1 MAREARTTEDRG
13 QPRSSA
19 VGAARDDERSLAG
32 DDAIDVSIILPAYNE
47 EAALGDDLDE
57 IQGAMAPSRYR
68 YEIIVVD
75 DGSRDRTAEIARARP
90 WVRLIQHPFNR
101 GNGAARTTGVRAAR
115 GQVIVF
121 TDADRTYPNHRM
133 PEMLAMMDA
142 GADMV
147 IGARTVEAG
156 TLRWL
161 RAPAKWFLRRLA
173 EYMTGSRI
181 PDLNSG
187 LRAQRR
193 DATLRFLPILPTT
206 HSWVSTITIAF
217 LSNGFTVEFLPI
229 DYFPRVGRST
239 FHPLRDSYNYLSLIV
254 RTVMYFNPLK
264 IFLPLALALLVA
276 GTAKYLLVDILDT
289 YRSFGVSWFLPPMR
303 STTLA
308 LLITGLQ
315 TAVVGLLADLIVR
328 RTQL

>member
-1 MAREARTTEDRG
+1 MNRPSDTDVATD
-13 QPRSSA
+13 
-19 VGAARDDERSLAG
+19 SL
-32 DDAIDVSIILPAYNE
+32 DVSIILPAYNE
-47 EAALGDDLDE
+47 EEAIGPDLDDVRA
-57 IQGAMAPSRYR
+57 AMAQTDYR
-68 YEIIVVD
+68 YEIIVLD
-75 DGSRDRTAEIARARP
+75 DGSTDRTAEIARSRP

-115 GQVIVF
+115 GEIVVF
-121 TDADRTYPNHRM
+121 TDADRTYPNDRM
-133 PEMLAMMDA
+133 PELVAMIDA

-147 IGARTVEAG
+147 IGARMVESG
-156 TLRWL
+156 TMRWL
-161 RAPAKWFLRRLA
+161 RTPAKLLLRKLA
-173 EYMTGSRI
+173 EYMTGSSI

-193 DATLRFLPILPTT
+193 APTLRFLPILPTT

-217 LSNGFTVEFLPI
+217 LGNGYVVEFLPI
-229 DYFPRVGRST
+229 DYYPRVGRST

-264 IFLPLALALLVA
+264 IFLPLAILLLVGGA
-276 GTAKYLLVDILDT
+276 AKYVFVDILDT
-289 YRSFGVSWFLPPMR
+289 VQRYGWAWALPPMR

-308 LLITGLQ
+308 MLITGLQ
-315 TAVVGLLADLIVR
+315 VAVVGLLADLIVR